1 MIGWLVFLAL
11 ALVALL
17 VAWWVGRLDR
27 AALMLVGAALF
38 VAAAGYAWQGSPGL
52 AGAPHNVR
60 KQSGLKQDTL
70 FATERM
76 RLLSPYGEAGQW
88 LTFADGLNRAGEDQ
102 AAVTALKG
110 AIVKLPRDV
119 GLRLGYAHA
128 LLVLADYNLTPAVQL
143 AYSRA
148 EAIDPNDPAP
158 LYFEGLA
165 RFEANDPDGAEQ
177 SWRALAAQLPAASP
191 WRKVLADRLALFDQM
206 HAGAAGA
213 MPAAG
218 G

>member
-1 MIGWLVFLAL
+1 
-11 ALVALL
+11 
-17 VAWWVGRLDR
+17 
-27 AALMLVGAALF
+27 MLVGAALF

-52 AGAPHNVR
+52 AGAPHDIGR
-60 KQSGLKQDTL
+60 PHGLKQDTL

-110 AIVKLPRDV
+110 AVARFPRDV
-119 GLRLGYAHA
+119 SLRLGYAHA

-143 AYSRA
+143 AYTRA
-148 EAIDPNDPAP
+148 EAIDRNDPAP

-165 RFEANDPDGAEQ
+165 RFEANDPGAAER
-177 SWRALAAQLPAASP
+177 SWRALYAELPAASP
-191 WRKVLADRLALFDQM
+191 WHKVLDQRLALFDQM
-206 HAGAAGA
+206 RAGEKDNTGNS
-213 MPAAG
+213 PLP
-218 G
+218 